1 MEFVRL
7 RNEYNPVKL
16 NKFKS
21 KSKMELEIEKDLHS
35 YKQRVYKDFFY
46 WLGGT
51 WYIVAI
57 VFTIYGI
64 IHTLD
69 IRAFYFIV
77 AYLVMGFIGRAY
89 YQRFNLRKIYI
100 HDNKVTLEFKKYN
113 KDVVHTCNL
122 KKFSLTDYPRG
133 SMVISYNE
141 VCYIQNNDYYWR
153 INDIRLLLTTYMKY
167 KEKTVRYRKFT
178 GYS

>member
-1 MEFVRL
+1 
-7 RNEYNPVKL
+7 
-16 NKFKS
+16 
-21 KSKMELEIEKDLHS
+21 MELEIEKDLHS

-46 WLGGT
+46 WLDGT

-57 VFTIYGI
+57 VFILYGLFS
-64 IHTLD
+64 TLD
-69 IRAFYFIV
+69 INALYIV
-77 AYLVMGFIGRAY
+77 IAYLIIGFFGRAY
-89 YQRFNLRKIYI
+89 YQRFNLKRIYI

-167 KEKTVRYRKFT
+167 KEKTVRYHKFK